1 MMFKGNRPHIYWPFS
16 VSTYPGTLAM
26 SITAESLP
34 LCRSHTSSNAHV
46 LPITGTSFLDSIS
59 LYQNF
64 NHYMYSRTELLQK
77 FRLLTLCIR
86 LHSSHTAG
94 SKKLEG
100 LSQTRILTFCLLL
113 SHFSYF
119 KNKIQLHVF
128 TFCTS
133 LSSSAPQHDSCW
145 SLSSIPFLPLSLA
158 LLSHPIFPCK
168 SNSASNRLI
177 SLSLYL

>member
-64 NHYMYSRTELLQK
+64 NHYMYSRTELLEK

-100 LSQTRILTFCLLL
+100 LPQTRILTFMSLPSVLPY
-113 SHFSYF
+113 HP
-119 KNKIQLHVF
+119 QLHNTTPADLF
-128 TFCTS
+128 PLFPFFPS
-133 LSSSAPQHDSCW
+133 PLSSFPILY
-145 SLSSIPFLPLSLA
+145 SLVNPTQLPTGW
-158 LLSHPIFPCK
+158 FP
-168 SNSASNRLI
+168 
-177 SLSLYL
+177 